1 MEQKTPKSN
10 AEKNTRQT
18 PTTQNHETK
27 NKFNK
32 MLDNHNDKNAESR
45 AIKSNSTK

>member
-10 AEKNTRQT
+10 EEIKQDELQQHRPWN
-18 PTTQNHETK
+18 K

-32 MLDNHNDKNAESR
+32 MLDDHKDNNAESR
-45 AIKSNSTK
+45 AIKQSNSTK

>member
-10 AEKNTRQT
+10 AEKHKTNFNNT
-18 PTTQNHETK
+18 NHETK

-32 MLDNHNDKNAESR
+32 MLDHHKDNNAESR
-45 AIKSNSTK
+45 AIKQSNSTK